1 MCPTVAHDVRGLL
14 TATPAGLAGSAG
26 LRLESVAACCRGAAI
41 FAAGRA
47 AATAAATSE
56 MTTTAVTP
64 ATTAA
69 RCVARRPPLTWA
81 RRCDE
86 RFRPRLLGLKR
97 MWLPNSA
104 H

>member
-1 MCPTVAHDVRGLL
+1 MCPTVVHDVRGLL

-26 LRLESVAACCRGAAI
+26 LRLESMAACCRGAAI

-56 MTTTAVTP
+56 MTTT
-64 ATTAA
+64 
-69 RCVARRPPLTWA
+69 VARRPPLTWA